1 MVQSDTN
8 MTIRL
13 KIFAI
18 SSLLLLLLGVALGI
32 STWLQQEVHAELGGI
47 TDYHLPITA
56 AIAEIDV
63 ATFEYEVNLFQL
75 LRHQEWQP
83 ELLEAARRHEGDIVV
98 RLNANFEK
106 IETLLHRAI
115 ADTRNDVSDRLVLAR
130 LDARLE
136 YIRRQVAPLQELGKR
151 VLDVYAKGNLQ
162 EARTLA
168 VGFDIF
174 DDAIGP
180 DLATI
185 RSDVSALTE
194 ASTLESLTH
203 QLRLQYFSAVLF
215 IVASLSGLSFSAIL
229 AGRLA
234 GGLRRLLKGAQAVAA
249 GELHTALPVR
259 GHDEVSR
266 LTAAFNRMTEQ
277 LRDTQRIKDTFGKYV
292 DPRIVARLIDA
303 SNEHPDAAERRL
315 VTVFFSDI
323 QGFTAISE
331 QLTAVVMVNLLNHY
345 FTAVTAVIGEHR
357 GIIDK
362 FMGDGIMAFWAPP
375 FSSGDAH
382 AADAC
387 LSALAQQQALRALR
401 QELPNIVGLRRDVPT
416 FKVRM
421 GMATGEAVVGTLG
434 SPTAK
439 SFTVVGDTVN
449 LASRLESINKVY
461 GTAIIITED
470 TERLAQTAIEARE
483 LDLIAVVGKS
493 EPVRIFEV
501 LAAAGELTP
510 DQADLRTA
518 FALGLEA
525 YRLRDWDTA
534 EQRFKHCLDICPDD
548 GPAHLFQ
555 QRIAELRT
563 RPLAADWDGVWR
575 MTQK

>member
-1 MVQSDTN
+1 

-18 SSLLLLLLGVALGI
+18 SSLLVLLLGVALGI
-32 STWLQQEVHAELGGI
+32 STWLQQEVHEELGGI

-56 AIAEIDV
+56 TIAEIDV
-63 ATFEYEVNLFQL
+63 TTFEYEVILFRL
-75 LRHQEWQP
+75 LRHQEWRP
-83 ELLEAARRHEGDIVV
+83 ELLEAAQQHAGDIMA

-115 ADTRNDVSDRLVLAR
+115 ADMRNDVPDRLSLAR
-130 LDARLE
+130 LDARVE
-136 YIRRQVAPLQELGKR
+136 YIRRQVTPFQKLGKR
-151 VLDVYAKGNLQ
+151 VLDAYAKGTLQ

-168 VGFDIF
+168 TGFDAF
-174 DDAIGP
+174 NDTFEH

-185 RSDVSALTE
+185 RNDLEALTE

-203 QLRLQYFSAVLF
+203 QLRLQYFSVVLF
-215 IVASLSGLSFSAIL
+215 IVASLAGLSFSAIL
-229 AGRLA
+229 AGRLVGA
-234 GGLRRLLKGAQAVAA
+234 LRRLLKGAQAVAA
-249 GELHTALPVR
+249 GELQTALPVR

-277 LRDTQRIKDTFGKYV
+277 LRDTQRIKETFGKYV
-292 DPRIVARLIDA
+292 DPRIVARLIDV
-303 SNEHPDAAERRL
+303 SGGPTDAAERRL

-331 QLTAVVMVNLLNHY
+331 QLTAVVVVNLLNHY
-345 FTAVTAVIGEHR
+345 FTAVTAVIGEYR

-362 FMGDGIMAFWAPP
+362 YMGDGIMAFWAPP
-375 FSSGDAH
+375 FSSGDTH

-387 LSALAQQQALRALR
+387 LSALAQQQALLALR
-401 QELPNIVGLRRDVPT
+401 QELPNIVGLRRDVPK

-421 GMATGEAVVGTLG
+421 GMATGEVVIGTLG

-461 GTAIIITED
+461 GTAILIAED
-470 TERLAQTAIEARE
+470 TERLAHTAIEARE

-501 LAAAGELTP
+501 LALAGELTP
-510 DQADLRTA
+510 DKADLRTT
-518 FALGLEA
+518 FSLGLEA

-534 EQRFKHCLDICPDD
+534 EQQFKHCLDLCPDD